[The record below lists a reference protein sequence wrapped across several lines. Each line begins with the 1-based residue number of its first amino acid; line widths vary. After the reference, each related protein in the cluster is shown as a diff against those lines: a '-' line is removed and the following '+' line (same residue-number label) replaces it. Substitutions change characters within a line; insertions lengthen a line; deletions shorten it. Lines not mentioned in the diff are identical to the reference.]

1 MQFGFVEDKHRAR
14 ARRDVGSGAKISP
27 SFDRC
32 RIFTHRWMT
41 GLLIRLKRA
50 LLVHQQLHE
59 FGMNE
64 QFFPARLP
72 FGKHAD
78 PHQFF

>member
-1 MQFGFVEDKHRAR
+1 MPKNRGFIRGQ
-14 ARRDVGSGAKISP
+14 DVTTTTNSDIAF

-32 RIFTHRWMT
+32 RIFTRSWMA

-50 LLVHQQLHE
+50 LLVRQQLHE

-64 QFFPARLP
+64 QIFPARLP

-78 PHQFF
+78 PHQFFR